1 VTFAGKLGIR
11 REDVITGKKAQ
22 RNTGIA
28 IKNCR
33 RRNREY
39 VQMKRT
45 WHKLRPG
52 TMFEHLQEW
61 SHLAGMLGI
70 AFGLFVLVFSIAK
83 PAGVCWDISLLPRP
97 TSYED
102 TTFASLFV
110 IQNFFHSLHSIS
122 R

>member
-11 REDVITGKKAQ
+11 REDVITGNWH
-22 RNTGIA
+22 RNQELPSTEQGI
-28 IKNCR
+28 CP
-33 RRNREY
+33 
-39 VQMKRT
+39 MKRT